1 MAKPQSKTL
10 EPRDLPAR
18 PAFRERQVV
27 RDLRFCALVGR
38 TAWAGLPNL
47 GQERFSKR
55 PTSGNSAIYQ
65 GQITECRI
73 NSAGWLLARLGLAI
87 GAPLP
92 LHRDT
97 GVPAVV
103 TITED
108 LATGGQF
115 WTRVYGRSRGF
126 PQVIHSIKRF
136 SGPTGLEEYLGY
148 GFGIALAI
156 TADTRA
162 LHFHAD
168 HYFLCIGR
176 LRWRLPRL
184 LAPGALT
191 ISHVD
196 HGDGWFAFILTLRH
210 PRFGELVH
218 QVGMF
223 QDRTEIA
230 SRPTTDARP
239 TARISGD
246 RTPVADTTDIEP

>member
-10 EPRDLPAR
+10 QPGEPSGT

-27 RDLRFCALVGR
+27 RDLRFRALAGR
-38 TAWAGLPNL
+38 AAWAALPNL
-47 GQERFSKR
+47 LQERFSKR
-55 PTSGNSAIYQ
+55 PTGSTSVIYQ

-73 NSAGWLLARLGLAI
+73 NWAGWLLARLCLVI
-87 GAPLP
+87 GGPLP

-97 GVPAVV
+97 GGSAVV
-103 TITED
+103 SITED

-115 WTRVYGRSRGF
+115 WTRVYGRTGGF

-148 GFGIALAI
+148 GFGIALTI
-156 TADTRA
+156 MADASA
-162 LHFHAD
+162 LHFCAD
-168 HYFLCIGR
+168 HYFLSIGR
-176 LRWRLPRL
+176 LRWRLPHL

-218 QVGMF
+218 QAGMF
-223 QDRTEIA
+223 HDRTEQA
-230 SRPTTDARP
+230 AGPFRDA
-239 TARISGD
+239 
-246 RTPVADTTDIEP
+246 